1 MKKGLGR
8 GLDSLFGVYGDDVSA
23 QVGKGTT
30 QVVKMPGDLDGDL
43 TNDTVVEL
51 PLADIDPNTN
61 QPRKNFNDATLK
73 ELADSIKVHGVIQP
87 IIVVKMGERYMII
100 AGERRY
106 RASKIAGL
114 STIPAIV
121 KNYNEKE
128 IAEVSLLEN
137 LQREDL
143 NPMECAR
150 AMKKLM
156 TDFGWTQETVADRL
170 GKSRPVVANTV
181 RLLNLEPEVIDMIE
195 KGKISAGHARSLVAV
210 TDKKAQIKLAHQ
222 VCEKKLTVRDL
233 ERAVKG
239 SSGSKNKME
248 QSSELKD
255 LIEDMKHVLGTKVSV
270 LGSDQRGRIYIDYY
284 SSADLDRIYDLI
296 QKLKKWYVFHVE
308 HKKCGYLT
316 ITTFFIYNW

>member
-156 TDFGWTQETVADRL
+156 TDFGWTQDTVADRL

-195 KGKISAGHARSLVAV
+195 KGKISAGHARSLVVV

-255 LIEDMKHVLGTKVSV
+255 LIEDMKRVLGTKVSV
-270 LGSDQRGRIYIDYY
+270 LGTDQRGRIYIDYY

-296 QKLKKWYVFHVE
+296 QKLKK
-308 HKKCGYLT
+308 
-316 ITTFFIYNW
+316 

>member
-8 GLDSLFGVYGDDVSA
+8 GLDSLFGVYGDDVNA

-114 STIPAIV
+114 STIPVIV

-239 SSGSKNKME
+239 SSGSKSKMD

-255 LIEDMKHVLGTKVSV
+255 LIEDMKRVLGTKVSV

-296 QKLKKWYVFHVE
+296 QKLKK
-308 HKKCGYLT
+308 
-316 ITTFFIYNW
+316 

>member
-51 PLADIDPNTN
+51 SLADIDPNTN

-156 TDFGWTQETVADRL
+156 TDFGWTQDTVADRL

-195 KGKISAGHARSLVAV
+195 KGKISAGHARSLVVV

-255 LIEDMKHVLGTKVSV
+255 LIEDMKRVLGTKVSV
-270 LGSDQRGRIYIDYY
+270 LGTDQRGRIYIDYY

-296 QKLKKWYVFHVE
+296 QKLKK
-308 HKKCGYLT
+308 
-316 ITTFFIYNW
+316 

>member
-51 PLADIDPNTN
+51 SLADIDPNTN

-195 KGKISAGHARSLVAV
+195 KGKISAGHARSLVVV

-255 LIEDMKHVLGTKVSV
+255 LIEDMKRVLGTKVSV
-270 LGSDQRGRIYIDYY
+270 LGTDQRGRIYIDYY

-296 QKLKKWYVFHVE
+296 QKLKK
-308 HKKCGYLT
+308 
-316 ITTFFIYNW
+316 